1 MRAMKSLSA
10 IFLLIALAACSG
22 GDSGSSSNTGG
33 STAGGTSGGGTSG
46 GGTSG
51 GGTSGGGSADFGLTA
66 RAPLAALNIPLG
78 AGSIGS
84 YQLENAFPG
93 LNFPAAVFLT
103 AVPGQDRLVVI
114 RQSGL
119 VEAFTDDAAASA
131 SSVVLDLRGV
141 TTFGGEQGLLGLAFD
156 PDFVLNRYFY
166 VHYSIPSPHRSRI
179 ARFTWDAGTD
189 QAVPGSQEVLLDIL
203 QPFSNHNAGM
213 LAFGPD
219 GYLYIA
225 MGDGGSGGDPDNHA
239 QDVSD
244 LLGSMLRIDVHR
256 PDPGL
261 AYGIPLDNPSITNP
275 VAGAGPA
282 RPETWAFGLRNPF
295 RFSFDRNTGVLW
307 LGDVGQAAREEIDV
321 IEAGGNYGWRVFEG
335 TLPFNDSLNT
345 LPDSAFTPPVW
356 DYGRDQGVTVIGG
369 YVYRGSRI
377 SSLQGRYVYGD
388 WGSGNIWALNASAAT
403 GAFPDNQLIAQ
414 VSANSLTSF
423 GETADGDLL
432 AVTGQGTLYRFEET
446 MGGTPTEPPPL
457 LSQTG
462 LFSSLESLTP
472 ASGVIEYD
480 LSLPFWSDGAEKRR
494 WIAVPD
500 GQTIDFSARDAWRFP
515 VGTVIVKHFELV
527 LTEGD
532 PSSLKR
538 LETRLLVHRSSGWSG
553 YTYRWNDAGTEA
565 VLLTGRELASYTI
578 ALAGGGSREQLYE
591 YPSRT
596 DCLRCHTEAGG
607 FVLGVRTLQL
617 NRDFDYPNATDN
629 QLRSWNNIGLFT
641 SDIGAAT
648 AYDAYPAL
656 DDAMVTSRD
665 RSRAYLAVNCAP
677 CHQPG
682 GPAPSS
688 MDLRYD
694 TADSAAGIIDVVPDA
709 GGLGLTDPRL
719 VAPGAPERSVLVER
733 MRRLDGTR
741 MPPVGSHL
749 VDQMGVALLEGW
761 IRAL

>member
-10 IFLLIALAACSG
+10 IFLLITLAACSG
-22 GDSGSSSNTGG
+22 GDSGSSSP
-33 STAGGTSGGGTSG
+33 ATS

-103 AVPGQDRLVVI
+103 AVPGEDRLVVVQ
-114 RQSGL
+114 QSGL
-119 VEAFTDDAAASA
+119 VQAFADDAAASA
-131 SSVVLDLRGV
+131 SSLVLDLTGV
-141 TTFGGEQGLLGLAFD
+141 TSFGGEQGLLGLAFD

-189 QAVPGSQEVLLDIL
+189 QAALSSEKELLNIE
-203 QPFSNHNAGM
+203 QPFGNHNGGM

-225 MGDGGSGGDPDNHA
+225 MGDGGSGNDPQNNA
-239 QDVSD
+239 QNPSNA
-244 LLGSMLRIDVHR
+244 LGSILRIDVH
-256 PDPGL
+256 PDDDADP
-261 AYGIPLDNPSITNP
+261 YDIPADNPSIANP
-275 VAGAGPA
+275 TAGQPPVL
-282 RPETWAFGLRNPF
+282 RETWAFGLRNPF
-295 RFSFDRNTGVLW
+295 RFSFDRDTGTLW
-307 LGDVGQAAREEIDV
+307 LGDVGQGAREEVDIIV
-321 IEAGGNYGWRVFEG
+321 PGGNYGWRVFEG
-335 TLPFNDSLNT
+335 TLYNSSVND
-345 LPDSAFTPPVW
+345 PIGGPYVDPVL
-356 DYGRDQGVTVIGG
+356 DYDRSDGTTVIGG
-369 YVYRGSRI
+369 YVYRGSRVP
-377 SSLQGRYVYGD
+377 SLQGRYIYGD
-388 WGSGNIWALNASAAT
+388 YGSGNIWALDYAA
-403 GAFPDNQLIAQ
+403 GAG
-414 VSANSLTSF
+414 VVANTLLANVGGITSF
-423 GETADGDLL
+423 GEDGSGDVHV
-432 AVTGQGTLYRFEET
+432 VTGSGAIYRFQELS
-446 MGGTPTEPPPL
+446 GGGSPAQPPEL

-462 LFSSLESLTP
+462 VFTSLGDLTA
-472 ASGVIEYD
+472 ASGFIEYEMAM
-480 LSLPFWSDGAEKRR
+480 PFWSDGAEKRR

-515 VGTVIVKHFELV
+515 VGTVIVKHFELA
-527 LTEGD
+527 LAEGD

-565 VLLTGRELASYTI
+565 VLLTGRELATYTI

-596 DCLRCHTEAGG
+596 DCLRCHTEADG

-617 NRDFDYPNATDN
+617 NGNFEYPDATDN
-629 QLRSWNNIGLFT
+629 QLRSWNNIGLFS
-641 SDIGAAT
+641 SDIGDAT

-656 DDAMVTSRD
+656 DDVMVASRD

-682 GPAPSS
+682 GPAPTS

-694 TADSAAGIIDVVPDA
+694 TPDSAAGIIDVVPDN
-709 GGLGLTDPRL
+709 GGLGLTDARL

-749 VDQMGVALLEGW
+749 VDQMGVELLEGW